1 MLQINQTQQ
10 AKLLNLNNLSN
21 DLKAVD
27 DEKLL
32 LQLEE
37 LLIQLISD
45 SYKRVFAD
53 HTYYTSEF
61 QKLFLCKSVFLQY
74 NVVERSFKFVA
85 VTSKE
90 LKDLDDNSVFVPLA
104 LENKFSTTKKWT
116 QILAEESDTDIAID
130 KIAKN
135 VLKLAKSRMRRMLSV
150 FSKEVLSGDF
160 SHIRLT
166 GLIGNNQVEEP
177 FALQTN
183 VGYFSPKFFTFD
195 EIIQIATIEA
205 DSDASFINNLWEY
218 FYRCYFNGDA
228 DELFNN
234 VLKLKITEFEY
245 SLRFIK
251 TNHNTLTDELF
262 DKFKEFLGKI
272 QLVDII
278 KFMEMYFT
286 KNEMIFEYV
295 FNTYSVD
302 ELKKY
307 VKQWLLLAPSIGQFP
322 NVDFIKMWNVFR
334 DDLLNDEERIDE
346 YLRDKIMS
354 VQKFIITEYNFTL
367 DDVYSSSNLQEGK
380 VLDINSL
387 KYLMTKPF
395 VINKNK
401 VLQHVNKY
409 LDKMPKL
416 PYFDN
421 MRKLL
426 IELKQ
431 KLVADEIKEFPFD
444 KLSIKLYRDEMHSV
458 NDFENVFD
466 KDDTKRISDYV
477 IVADK

>member
-1 MLQINQTQQ
+1 MLQINQTQT
-10 AKLLNLNNLSN
+10 KLLNLNNLLN

-85 VTSKE
+85 VASTE
-90 LKDLDDNSVFVPLA
+90 LKNLADDSVFVPVA
-104 LENKFSTTKKWT
+104 LENKMSTTKKWT

-130 KIAKN
+130 KIAKG

-183 VGYFSPKFFTFD
+183 LGYFSPKFFTFD
-195 EIIQIATIEA
+195 EIIQIATEES
-205 DSDASFINNLWEY
+205 DSDENFVNNLWEY
-218 FYRCYFNGDA
+218 LYKYYFNGDA

-234 VLKLKITEFEY
+234 VLNLEITFNY
-245 SLRFIK
+245 ALQFIQTDNK
-251 TNHNTLTDELF
+251 TLSDELF
-262 DKFKEFLGKI
+262 GKFQEFLDKI
-272 QLVDII
+272 QLSDII
-278 KFMEMYFT
+278 KLMNMYFT
-286 KNEMIFEYV
+286 RNQMLMEYIFKK
-295 FNTYSVD
+295 YSSD
-302 ELKKY
+302 ELKQY
-307 VKQWLLLAPSIGQFP
+307 VHQLVILISGITSSVNL
-322 NVDFIKMWNVFR
+322 DCIKLWNVVS
-334 DDLLNDEERIDE
+334 DYLLNDNDIDE
-346 YLRDKIMS
+346 YLRDKIMNI
-354 VQKFIITEYNFTL
+354 QKFVITKYNFIL
-367 DDVYSSSNLQEGK
+367 DDVYSSSDLQDGK

-387 KYLMTKPF
+387 RCLISKPF

-401 VLQHVNKY
+401 VLQHINKY
-409 LDKMPKL
+409 IDETPKL
-416 PYFDN
+416 PYFEN
-421 MRKLL
+421 MHKLL

-431 KLVADEIKEFPFD
+431 KLVNDEIKEFPFD
-444 KLSIKLYRDEMHSV
+444 KMCIKYYRQTICTADNFHSV
-458 NDFENVFD
+458 FED
-466 KDDTKRISDYV
+466 DDTKRMSNYV
-477 IVADK
+477 IVANK

>member
-1 MLQINQTQQ
+1 MLQLNNKQQ
-10 AKLLNLNNLSN
+10 AKLLNLNNLPS

-85 VTSKE
+85 VTSRE
-90 LKDLDDNSVFVPLA
+90 LKDLDDDSIFVPVA
-104 LENKFSTTKKWT
+104 LENKMSTTKKWA

-130 KIAKN
+130 KIAKG
-135 VLKLAKSRMRRMLSV
+135 VLKLAKSRIRRMLSV

-195 EIIQIATIEA
+195 EIIQIATEES
-205 DSDASFINNLWEY
+205 DSDENFVNNLWECLY
-218 FYRCYFNGDA
+218 KYYFNGNA
-228 DELFNN
+228 DELFNS
-234 VLKLKITEFEY
+234 VLNLEITFNY
-245 SLRFIK
+245 ALQFIQTDNK
-251 TNHNTLTDELF
+251 TLSDELF
-262 DKFKEFLGKI
+262 GKFQEFLDKI
-272 QLVDII
+272 QLSDII
-278 KFMEMYFT
+278 KLMNMYFT
-286 KNEMIFEYV
+286 RNQMLMEYIFKK
-295 FNTYSVD
+295 YSVD
-302 ELKKY
+302 ELKQY
-307 VKQWLLLAPSIGQFP
+307 VHQLVILISGITSSVNL
-322 NVDFIKMWNVFR
+322 DCIKLWNIFC

-346 YLRDKIMS
+346 YLRDKIMN
-354 VQKFIITEYNFTL
+354 VQKFVITEYNFTL
-367 DDVYSSSNLQEGK
+367 DDVYSSSNLQDDK

-387 KYLMTKPF
+387 RRLISKPF

-416 PYFDN
+416 PYFND

-431 KLVADEIKEFPFD
+431 KLVDEIKEFPFD

>member
-1 MLQINQTQQ
+1 MLQLNNTKQ
-10 AKLLNLNNLSN
+10 AKLLNLNNLSA
-21 DLKAVD
+21 DLKSVD

-32 LQLEE
+32 LQLKD
-37 LLIQLISD
+37 LLIHVISD

-61 QKLFLCKSVFLQY
+61 QKLFLYKSVFLQY
-74 NVVERSFKFVA
+74 NVLERSFKFVA

-90 LKDLDDNSVFVPLA
+90 LKDLDDDSVFVPVA
-104 LENKFSTTKKWT
+104 LENKMSTTKKWT
-116 QILAEESDTDIAID
+116 QILAEESDTGIAID
-130 KIAKN
+130 KIAKG

-166 GLIGNNQVEEP
+166 GLIGDNQVEEP

-195 EIIQIATIEA
+195 EIIQIAKIEA
-205 DSDASFINNLWEY
+205 DSDASFVDNLWEY
-218 FYRCYFNGDA
+218 FYCCYFNDDA

-251 TNHNTLTDELF
+251 TNHSNLTDELF

-272 QLVDII
+272 QLSDVVKLMQMD
-278 KFMEMYFT
+278 FT
-286 KNEMIFEYV
+286 NNEMVIEYV
-295 FNTYSVD
+295 FNHYSID

-307 VKQWLLLAPSIGQFP
+307 VHQLVTLVSNVTSYL
-322 NVDFIKMWNVFR
+322 NVDFTKMWNVFR
-334 DDLLNDEERIDE
+334 DDLLNDNERIDE
-346 YLRDKIMS
+346 YLRDKIMN
-354 VQKFIITEYNFTL
+354 VQKFVITEYNFTL
-367 DDVYSSSNLQEGK
+367 DDVYSSSNLQGDK
-380 VLDINSL
+380 ILDINSL

-401 VLQHVNKY
+401 VLQHINKY
-409 LDKMPKL
+409 LDKMPRL
-416 PYFDN
+416 PYFND
-421 MRKLL
+421 MRQLL

-431 KLVADEIKEFPFD
+431 KLVNDEIKEFPFD
-444 KLSIKLYRDEMHSV
+444 KLFVKYYRKTICNIDTFESV
-458 NDFENVFD
+458 FAD
-466 KDDTKRISDYV
+466 DDTKRMSDYV
-477 IVADK
+477 IVANK